1 MATVNLTM
9 DTFEKT
15 ITDGGIVLIDYWAE
29 WCGPCRQFGPTFEAA
44 SEKHTDITFAKV
56 DTEAEREI
64 AGGMGI
70 QSIPTLM
77 AFKDGVGVFSQAGA
91 LPPAT
96 LDDLIE
102 QVRGLDMTAVH
113 EQIAAEEKALRDA
126 QQAEQATQS
135 ASSAE
140 SEQAADAETDDAL
153 DSAARTES

>member
-29 WCGPCRQFGPTFEAA
+29 WCGPCRQFGPTYETA
-44 SEKHTDITFAKV
+44 SEANPDITFAKV

-77 AFKDGVGVFSQAGA
+77 IFKDGVGVFSQAGA
-91 LPPAT
+91 LPAPV
-96 LDDLIE
+96 LNDIIG
-102 QVRGLDMTAVH
+102 QVRELDMDAVRA
-113 EQIAAEEKALRDA
+113 QIAEQEA
-126 QQAEQATQS
+126 QAEAAGDT
-135 ASSAE
+135 ASAE
-140 SEQAADAETDDAL
+140 PGEN
-153 DSAARTES
+153 

>member
-29 WCGPCRQFGPTFEAA
+29 WCGPCRQFGPTYETA
-44 SEKHTDITFAKV
+44 SEANPDITFAKV

-77 AFKDGVGVFSQAGA
+77 IFKDGVGVFSQAGA
-91 LPPAT
+91 LPAPA
-96 LDDLIE
+96 LNDIIG
-102 QVRGLDMTAVH
+102 QVRELDMDAVRA
-113 EQIAAEEKALRDA
+113 QIAEQEA
-126 QQAEQATQS
+126 QAEAVGGT
-135 ASSAE
+135 ASAE
-140 SEQAADAETDDAL
+140 PGEN
-153 DSAARTES
+153 

>member
-102 QVRGLDMTAVH
+102 QVRALDMTAVL
-113 EQIAAEEKALRDA
+113 EQIAAE
-126 QQAEQATQS
+126 
-135 ASSAE
+135 
-140 SEQAADAETDDAL
+140 QAAADQPAATTETEQSL
-153 DSAARTES
+153 ESVERTES